1 MNHLDDAGKYLLA
14 GIFNEI
20 YEEQM
25 EAEKRTEKQKAV
37 LRRMRALK
45 LRVIEGGKP

>member
-1 MNHLDDAGKYLLA
+1 MNQDSTPLQDL
-14 GIFNEI
+14 FNEL

-25 EAEKRTEKQKAV
+25 EADKRTEKQKAI

-45 LRVIEGGKP
+45 LRVVEGGKP

>member
-1 MNHLDDAGKYLLA
+1 MGDNKVLGPIGSLFDEL
-14 GIFNEI
+14 

-25 EAEKRTEKQKAV
+25 TAEGRTEKQKAI

-45 LRVIEGGKP
+45 LRVVEGGK